1 MRFHSYEHESIA
13 STSPSHIQCNNPLPV
28 LPSLHCQVGG
38 GARLSNDTGRE
49 SELNTEMTA
58 KTKKEEAIL
67 YKCEP
72 LHWMSLP
79 KPLRLVLGWATVLMF
94 GFSFLTVPMCFVFF
108 VPAVWRTAPMA
119 ASVALGSVVLSM
131 CLPLKEWYVLEP
143 LRSAFFGTGCVYINH
158 LCAIHT
164 TGHGRAR

>member
-1 MRFHSYEHESIA
+1 VPQS
-13 STSPSHIQCNNPLPV
+13 
-28 LPSLHCQVGG
+28 
-38 GARLSNDTGRE
+38 
-49 SELNTEMTA
+49 TEMTA

-72 LHWMSLP
+72 VHWVSFP

-108 VPAVWRTAPMA
+108 VPAVWRTAPVA

-131 CLPLKEWYVLEP
+131 CLPLKEWYVLNRYACQDLFE
-143 LRSAFFGTGCVYINH
+143 LGAFTLITYALSTPQAMG
-158 LCAIHT
+158 AQD
-164 TGHGRAR
+164 RAVVV